1 MNQLNNTYNVTP
13 LPVQPALGMK
23 SGVISYLDDNVY
35 VIDDKLSAQQALSC
49 LIKPAMGDKVL
60 YCAQG
65 DECWILAVLCSTN
78 QNKSKDQDNIE
89 QNSREIA
96 LPNRAPI
103 QMNTRKFTVNASEQI
118 DMNSM
123 GDINLN
129 SVMGKLSMSA
139 KRCYQTIQ
147 DSFIQLAKHIVHRGE
162 YIDHQAEKLLKT
174 HAAQHLMT
182 ADNDIKIDAE
192 RINMG

>member
-23 SGVISYLDDNVY
+23 SGVISYVEGNVY
-35 VIDDKLSAQQALSC
+35 VIDGTLPAQQALSC
-49 LIKPAMGDKVL
+49 LIKPTMDDKVL
-60 YCAQG
+60 YCVQG
-65 DECWILAVLCSTN
+65 DECWILAVLYSTN
-78 QNKSKDQDNIE
+78 QGNAAQENTEQD
-89 QNSREIA
+89 SREIA
-96 LPNRAPI
+96 LPNRAPM
-103 QMNTRKFTVNASEQI
+103 QMNTRKLTVNASEQI

-162 YIDHQAEKLLKT
+162 YIDHQADKLLKT